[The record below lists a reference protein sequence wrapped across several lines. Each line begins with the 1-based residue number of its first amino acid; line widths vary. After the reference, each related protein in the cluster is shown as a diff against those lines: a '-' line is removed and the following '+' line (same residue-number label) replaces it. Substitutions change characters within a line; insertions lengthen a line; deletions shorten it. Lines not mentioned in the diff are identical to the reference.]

1 MQNKQQELL
10 RKVLRTYL
18 LDAMNEYRF
27 SALVQQRGLHENLE
41 LSTCLDLVLDSL
53 DIEMVQDILE
63 HFYE

>member
-10 RKVLRTYL
+10 RKVLRAYL

-27 SALVQQRGLHENLE
+27 SALVQQRGLQENLE
-41 LSTCLDLVLDSL
+41 LSTCLDLVLDLL